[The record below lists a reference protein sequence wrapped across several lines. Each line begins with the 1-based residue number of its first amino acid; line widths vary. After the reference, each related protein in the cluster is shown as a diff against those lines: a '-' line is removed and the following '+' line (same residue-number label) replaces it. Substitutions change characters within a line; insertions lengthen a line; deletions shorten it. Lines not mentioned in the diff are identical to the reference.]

1 MSMSVMAAQTYQV
14 SDDNVAQVRDF
25 LVEHG
30 TRCLLAED
38 GEGGQVELPKTVYQ
52 ALVQV
57 VEALAAGKPV
67 TVTPQEPHLTTQQ
80 AADLLGVSRPTV
92 VRLID
97 SGELRA
103 ERPGSRRRLLLSDV
117 LDFRERRREEQ
128 YAMLAATA
136 VALDPD
142 ADPQDVIDRL
152 REARKA
158 AAEQNG

>member
-1 MSMSVMAAQTYQV
+1 MSTNVMAAQTYQA
-14 SDDNVAQVRDF
+14 SDDVAQVHDF

-30 TRCLLAED
+30 TQCLLTGGD
-38 GEGGQVELPKTVYQ
+38 GDQVELPQTVYQ

-57 VEALAAGKPV
+57 VQALAAGKPV
-67 TVTPQEPHLTTQQ
+67 TVTPQEPYLTPQQ

-103 ERPGSRRRLLLSDV
+103 ERPGNRRRLLLSDV
-117 LDFRERRREEQ
+117 LDLRERRRDEQ

-136 VALDPD
+136 VALD
-142 ADPQDVIDRL
+142 
-152 REARKA
+152 
-158 AAEQNG
+158 AEPGDTAEPSGSV